1 MLSLIK
7 ILFMKIKFRKKL
19 TINLLFVI
27 FVIPLC
33 VEIAVRLFS
42 VYKLNDPTL
51 LFYGF
56 DFGVLKQANSKPI
69 RSLHPRQRR
78 EGFFAYPPGPLKM
91 YVEAEGSYFPYE
103 TQINSDGFR
112 THEFTSRKDVNEIR
126 IVCLGESSTFGFLLK
141 DEDTYAYQLEKSLLK
156 KLNGP
161 VKVYNLGVSES
172 VTLWQESILKLAI
185 EKLDPDIITFY
196 GLHND
201 FRELLKL
208 SSKERG
214 DRAVLEPT
222 GMRLFLT
229 LDLIV
234 EGVVKF
240 KERKW
245 RNSYLFDATDTA
257 LIDQSLKELIS
268 IAGEREFYF
277 IKQIIYDSN
286 TEKGQTFSYKKYY
299 LTLLEK
305 KKDLGKTWSFP
316 DKIVINHF
324 PYVENFSKEYAEI
337 VINPHS
343 LIRKSHFLTHVHPSS
358 IGATEIAKAIE
369 SKILREIARKGKM
382 FSGAD

>member
-19 TINLLFVI
+19 IINLLFVI

-42 VYKLNDPTL
+42 VYKLNDPAL

-56 DFGVLKQANSKPI
+56 DFGVVKQANSKPI
-69 RSLHPRQRR
+69 RSLHPRLKR

-103 TQINSDGFR
+103 TKINSDGFR
-112 THEFTSRKDVNEIR
+112 THEFTTRKDDKEIR

-141 DEDTYAYQLEKSLLK
+141 DEDTYAYQLEKSLLN
-156 KLNGP
+156 KLNRP
-161 VKVYNLGVSES
+161 VKVYNLGISES
-172 VTLWQESILKLAI
+172 VTLWQESILRLAI

-214 DRAVLEPT
+214 DRVGLESS
-222 GMRLFLT
+222 GMRFFLT

-234 EGVVKF
+234 EGARKF

-268 IAGEREFYF
+268 IAGDRKFYF
-277 IKQIIYDSN
+277 IKQVIYDSN
-286 TEKGQTFSYKKYY
+286 TEKGQAFSYEKYY

-305 KKDLGKTWSFP
+305 KNDLGQNWSFP

-324 PYVENFSKEYAEI
+324 PYVEKFSKENAEI
-337 VINPHS
+337 VIDPRS
-343 LIRKSHFLTHVHPSS
+343 LIRESHFLTHVHPSS

-369 SKILREIARKGKM
+369 SKLLREMAKKGKR
-382 FSGAD
+382 FNETD